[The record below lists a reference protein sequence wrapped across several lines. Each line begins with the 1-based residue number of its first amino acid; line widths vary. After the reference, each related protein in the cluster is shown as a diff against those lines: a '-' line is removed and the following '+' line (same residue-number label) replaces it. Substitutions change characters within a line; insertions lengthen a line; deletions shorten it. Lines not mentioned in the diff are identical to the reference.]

1 MQQVLYK
8 IHSINQGLVYDYD
21 IRRNKLSNLQIYT
34 KNMIAT
40 RNSS

>member
-1 MQQVLYK
+1 MQQILRK
-8 IHSINQGLVYDYD
+8 IHSINQGLIYDYD
-21 IRRNKLSNLQIYT
+21 IHRTELGDLHIYT